1 MTWWPTVLYSYLFR
15 PTSDPSFRIT
25 KALLPVDFRADL
37 LVDLTLLVLSILE
50 PDVDVSRRR
59 LLMTEW
65 RASGVDNDRVSCCC
79 RPLRAVGLSTWLDL
93 TEVFILLFLVF
104 LIQTWHLTHKVLVLI
119 HHLLRYYYTF
129 DIITRRRLYGV
140 VITLLTGYWL
150 TVYVH
155 PMRIFKSWHSN
166 VCCLE
171 VMGSLNQL
179 HVRACNTL

>member
-1 MTWWPTVLYSYLFR
+1 MTWWPTVLNSYLFR
-15 PTSDPSFRIT
+15 PASDPSFRIT

-93 TEVFILLFLVF
+93 TEV
-104 LIQTWHLTHKVLVLI
+104 LIFGSNSSSLTL
-119 HHLLRYYYTF
+119 
-129 DIITRRRLYGV
+129 
-140 VITLLTGYWL
+140 
-150 TVYVH
+150 
-155 PMRIFKSWHSN
+155 P
-166 VCCLE
+166 
-171 VMGSLNQL
+171 L
-179 HVRACNTL
+179 HVYIWHYYALAPVQCCHYILNWILIDRVRRPDGNF

>member
-37 LVDLTLLVLSILE
+37 LVDLMLLVLSILE

-93 TEVFILLFLVF
+93 TEVLILLFLVL
-104 LIQTWHLTHKVLVLI
+104 LIQTWHLTHKVFDTNSSSLTVLLYI
-119 HHLLRYYYTF
+119 WYYYALAPVQCCHYTLNWILI
-129 DIITRRRLYGV
+129 DGV
-140 VITLLTGYWL
+140 RTPDGN
-150 TVYVH
+150 
-155 PMRIFKSWHSN
+155 F
-166 VCCLE
+166 
-171 VMGSLNQL
+171 
-179 HVRACNTL
+179 